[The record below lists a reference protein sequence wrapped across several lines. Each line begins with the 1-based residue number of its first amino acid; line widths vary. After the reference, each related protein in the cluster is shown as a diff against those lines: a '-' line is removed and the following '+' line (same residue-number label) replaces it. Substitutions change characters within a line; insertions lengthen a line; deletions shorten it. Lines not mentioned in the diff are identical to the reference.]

1 MSKKPYITEIF
12 SHSLRD
18 FEMPYGKVSSVWNKK
33 KKEEPVRRKGI
44 YFLMKNI
51 NLLGTK
57 MFSAP
62 ALCICTKSKNNV
74 LINTAFCCFLL
85 NTQMIKP
92 IKFNG
97 YCRMEKNYQKAKLST
112 LF

>member
-1 MSKKPYITEIF
+1 MEQK
-12 SHSLRD
+12 
-18 FEMPYGKVSSVWNKK
+18 KK

-74 LINTAFCCFLL
+74 LINTAFCCFFKYSYDET
-85 NTQMIKP
+85 NKI
-92 IKFNG
+92 
-97 YCRMEKNYQKAKLST
+97 
-112 LF
+112 